1 MATAA
6 QGNPGKF
13 QAYDPMTPYQAPVM
27 PEPQPAM
34 PSPLP
39 TQMPEING
47 AVKKSGAIATVAD
60 GILRGFMQGRA
71 FHQAKEVMQL
81 KKKSDD
87 LQNSYN
93 QDAVRLYQLKQ
104 AGISETSDEWKA
116 AKSSVDGSW
125 GALQDF
131 YGSHIEQMEGTK
143 KGKSKKGQ
151 QQLPP
156 QAVLSNPASTP
167 FEKAQAWHQVAKAAG
182 PPVYGQIA
190 MLDTPEA
197 KAQRAARQ
205 QAVQADLA
213 TANNAVAE
221 AATRGVE
228 NSNAMTVQQAL
239 ADVYK
244 LGPQVSQYPSDQ
256 NSWTQEQK
264 DTYKKYLASKEV
276 YDDSQER
283 RTGIPKLYKRA
294 DGSQVML
301 FPSQVREDDE
311 PAAKP
316 TASELKRED
325 FDKAVKEGY
334 NGSFEAWTAEQT
346 AAGHRAGAPPVRGGG
361 AGGSGRNSPEAV
373 KGRLREA
380 FPEASDEEIDN
391 MARQKMF
398 GKSIASE
405 GNLAALASSKDPAKQ
420 QQFDSSILENAVG
433 NLRSMDKYKEMP
445 DFDDALANIVGKDE
459 GGQYHYR
466 PYVANPRKDG
476 GYSGNA
482 HLMDEKD
489 EESPSLQSMERDL
502 QRLIMTAVTQ
512 AANKTIGQ
520 GDRAAALRRMA
531 PIVGKAQST
540 PGSGPAAS
548 PQPQAAQPGAA
559 ASSPSPSG
567 GSKNQ
572 FMATPNPKGLKEPGN
587 LPIWNRP
594 TVRNADGTHS
604 SEYSTSF
611 QDSKTGYEVLVP
623 TIVNG
628 KFLTPDGKKPR
639 EGSAEEKAMFKKAW
653 DHYLQTGENLGKF
666 DSPAN
671 ADAYANALHNRGAPS
686 SGGSAGK
693 TKSSPKPR
701 TFYLEGEP
709 ISQPMPMTDE
719 EVEMWKKANPDYK
732 AKGISIQ

>member
-1 MATAA
+1 
-6 QGNPGKF
+6 
-13 QAYDPMTPYQAPVM
+13 M

-34 PSPLP
+34 PSPIP

-104 AGISETSDEWKA
+104 AGIPETSDEWKA

-131 YGSHIEQMEGTK
+131 YGQHIEQMEGTK
-143 KGKSKKGQ
+143 KGKTKKGQ
-151 QQLPP
+151 QQRPP
-156 QAVLSNPASTP
+156 QAVLSDPTSTP
-167 FEKAQAWHQVAKAAG
+167 YEKAQAWHQVAKAAG

-197 KAQRAARQ
+197 KAQRAARM
-205 QAVQADLA
+205 ASAQADLA

-228 NSNAMTVQQAL
+228 NSNAMTAQQAL

-244 LGPQVSQYPSDQ
+244 FGPQIAKYPADQ
-256 NSWTQEQK
+256 NSWTQDQK
-264 DTYKKYLASKEV
+264 DTYEKYQAAKNV
-276 YDDSQER
+276 YDESQER

-294 DGSQVML
+294 DGSQAML

-316 TASELKRED
+316 SASDLKRQD
-325 FDKAVKEGY
+325 YDKAVGEGY

-361 AGGSGRNSPEAV
+361 GAGKNSLEAV
-373 KGRLREA
+373 TARLKEA
-380 FPEASDEEIDN
+380 FPDASDEEIEN
-391 MARQKMF
+391 MARQKKF
-398 GKSIASE
+398 GKNIASE
-405 GNLAALASSKDPAKQ
+405 GNLASLASSKDPAKQ
-420 QQFDSSILENAVG
+420 QQFDSAILDNAVT
-433 NLRSMDKYKEMP
+433 NLRGLADYKEMP
-445 DFDDALANIVGKDE
+445 DFDDALANILGKDE
-459 GGQYHYR
+459 EGQYHYR
-466 PYVANPRKDG
+466 PYVAAARKDG
-476 GYSGNA
+476 GYSGNVS
-482 HLMDEKD
+482 LMDTKD
-489 EESPSLQSMERDL
+489 SKTPSLQKMERDL
-502 QRLIMTAVTQ
+502 QRLILTAVTQ

-531 PIVGKAQST
+531 PIVGKAPST
-540 PGSGPAAS
+540 AGSGPAAS

-567 GSKNQ
+567 
-572 FMATPNPKGLKEPGN
+572 A
-587 LPIWNRP
+587 
-594 TVRNADGTHS
+594 
-604 SEYSTSF
+604 
-611 QDSKTGYEVLVP
+611 
-623 TIVNG
+623 
-628 KFLTPDGKKPR
+628 
-639 EGSAEEKAMFKKAW
+639 
-653 DHYLQTGENLGKF
+653 
-666 DSPAN
+666 
-671 ADAYANALHNRGAPS
+671 
-686 SGGSAGK
+686 SAGGDK
-693 TKSSPKPR
+693 PKKR
-701 TFYLEGEP
+701 TIYQHGVAHSWVEL
-709 ISQPMPMTDE
+709 TDDE
-719 EVEMWKKANPDYK
+719 AKQLANDSDFKAQGGTIK
-732 AKGISIQ
+732 